1 MNAGSADRTG
11 PHGIFLTIIAMFCF
25 AANSVL
31 CRLALG
37 PHLIDPAS
45 FTSVRVAFATAVL
58 IAIVGLSKR
67 PLSNIIRPNW
77 RSIAALFTYLVFF
90 SLAYARLSTGTGA
103 LILFGAVQ
111 LTMFTVAL
119 RQGEPFPTMSWVALA
134 VAVSGLVYL
143 LLPSVTAPDPI
154 GAAYMCLSG
163 IAWGSFSLLARGAGN
178 PTEANASNF
187 LFCLPLVGVVSV
199 VSAGTMSITPSG
211 FGFAAA
217 SGMLASGLGYVIWY
231 AALRHLSG
239 TNAATVQ
246 LSVPAIAAF
255 GGVLFLSEPITARL
269 IVASCAL
276 LGGVA
281 VVIAQRPR
289 RAS

>member
-1 MNAGSADRTG
+1 MNTGSVDRAGLRG
-11 PHGIFLTIIAMFCF
+11 VLLTVLAMLCF

-37 PHLIDPAS
+37 PRLIDPAS

-58 IAIVGLSKR
+58 VAIVGLSKR
-67 PLSNIIRPNW
+67 PLATIIRPNW

-103 LILFGAVQ
+103 LILFGSVQ
-111 LTMFTVAL
+111 FTMFTVAL
-119 RQGEPFPTMSWVALA
+119 RQGEPFPLLSWIALA
-134 VAVSGLVYL
+134 IAVSGLVYL
-143 LLPSVTAPDPI
+143 LLPGVTAPDPI

-163 IAWGSFSLLARGAGN
+163 IAWGSFSLLARGTEH
-178 PTEANASNF
+178 PTKANASNF

-199 VSAGTMSITPSG
+199 VSAGTISITPAG

-217 SGMLASGLGYVIWY
+217 SGMFASGLGYVIWY
-231 AALRHLSG
+231 AALRHLSA

-289 RAS
+289 RSS